1 MRDGYGREINYLR
14 ISVTD
19 KCNLR
24 CRYCM
29 PAVGVPTLPRSEVL
43 TLEELARVA
52 GVMAGLGLKKVR
64 LTGGEPLVRNNV
76 TALLRRLHERE
87 GIMRLA
93 LTTNGILLKKLLP
106 ELVAAGLDAVNI
118 SLDTLDAGIFRQIT
132 GSDGL
137 EDVLEGM
144 EAAWDGGLSVKLN
157 CVPCRELNPGEP
169 VRLAGIARDRAI
181 DVRFIELMPI
191 GQGRLFTGVP
201 SEELLGQLSEVYGPA
216 HPLPY
221 SSGEGPA
228 QYYAFDGFSGRIGF
242 ISPITH
248 RFCADCNRLRLTA
261 EGRLKLCLYYSDG
274 IDLRPLLR
282 RGASDDELRAAIA
295 QALRQKPREHCFGG
309 TDGPATERRR
319 MDQIG
324 G

>member
-1 MRDGYGREINYLR
+1 MKDGYGREINYLR

-29 PAVGVPTLPRSEVL
+29 PPEGVPGVPRSEVL

-52 GVMAGLGLKKVR
+52 GVMARMGLKKVR

-76 TALLRRLHERE
+76 TELLRRLHETA
-87 GIMRLA
+87 GIRQLA
-93 LTTNGILLKKLLP
+93 LTTNGVLLSKLLP
-106 ELVAAGLDAVNI
+106 GLIDAGLNAVNI
-118 SLDTLDAGIFRQIT
+118 SLDTLDPDIFQRIT
-132 GSDGL
+132 GSDHL
-137 EDVLEGM
+137 KDVLEGM
-144 EAAWDGGLSVKLN
+144 DAAYGKGLRVKVN

-169 VRLAGIARDRAI
+169 ARLAGLAKARRI

-201 SEELLGQLSEVYGPA
+201 SEELLAQLSEVYGPA
-216 HPLPY
+216 RPLPCD
-221 SSGEGPA
+221 GEGPA
-228 QYYAFDGFSGRIGF
+228 RYYAFDGFQGRIGF

-248 RFCADCNRLRLTA
+248 RFCESCNRLRLTA
-261 EGRLKLCLYYSDG
+261 EGRLKLCLYYRDG
-274 IDLRPLLR
+274 IDLRALLR
-282 RGASDDELRAAIA
+282 GGAADEALMAAIGE
-295 QALRQKPREHCFGG
+295 ALLQKPREHSFGRRDADG
-309 TDGPATERRR
+309 TEQRR
-319 MDQIG
+319 MNQIG